1 MKRLIALKVMLW
13 VLGLTFIF
21 LIGIPTLLPIK
32 RLILFA
38 ELPWPEESMPALF
51 FTRHAGAA
59 WIGWGLV
66 FLLAAKDPIRYISWV
81 KLCFILMS
89 LDVLASIL
97 NICFE
102 GWANLS
108 PFILVSYLLGLLVL
122 ISMGFLIPWKNI
134 T

>member
-1 MKRLIALKVMLW
+1 MKRLMALKVILW

-21 LIGIPTLLPIK
+21 LIGIPTLFPIK

-38 ELPWPEESMPALF
+38 GLPWPEESMPALF

-66 FLLAAKDPIRYISWV
+66 FLLAAQNPIRYMGWV
-81 KLCFILMS
+81 KLCFILMG

-97 NICFE
+97 NICGE
-102 GWANLS
+102 GLINLS
-108 PFILVSYLLGLLVL
+108 PFILISYLLGFLVFIKL
-122 ISMGFLIPWKNI
+122 GFLIPWKNI
-134 T
+134 